1 MTARKDP
8 MLKFHYIQSS
18 AADVIGRSNMRERLD
33 ALEAELA
40 TIGAKVCW
48 PIMMVH
54 DDARLEID
62 CPTERQS
69 EATEIL
75 NKHFPPSS

>member
-1 MTARKDP
+1 MMDP

-18 AADVIGRSNMRERLD
+18 AADSIGRSNIRERFD

-40 TIGAKVCW
+40 AIGAKLRW

-62 CPTERQS
+62 CPADRQT

-75 NKHFPPSS
+75 NKHFPPNT